1 MMKKGFLKT
10 LALLF
15 ASALFASAFA
25 GCGTGTTSG
34 SDSVGTSAD
43 SLESTEHTH
52 TLKEI
57 PAAAARCEKDGNIRY
72 WECEGCGKLFS
83 DASGTTEISLE
94 DTVIPAAHSPEF
106 VEAFTADEMFESDAI
121 AYYHCSV
128 CGKDFSDEACT
139 AELQPKDIYEQK
151 TFLLSPAQVSVPET
165 TSRVYATV
173 NENNYTLAVKETH
186 FALRIFLG
194 WEIGDADFATLIDE
208 MADDHLE
215 FRLNLN
221 IDTEGT
227 LSDSQ
232 WYHFKFGYDAEGAFG
247 GFSDSDA
254 FVHFNLLP
262 EGGDAIEAAFLE
274 NGGSYV
280 TLVRDESWMI
290 AYIEDLEG
298 NLFEL
303 ARTNCFGD
311 TPMARISLGVNQ
323 GFVADPLYP
332 ATAKDGK
339 LVIGT
344 TDPCQPQTSEEN
356 PGDII
361 DEPPQPVIPELSI
374 GDPYDPGEKLWN
386 QEAAYAVE
394 KQEDGSTKISWTDGR
409 GAWAK
414 IWQDVSD
421 WSAEEGEYLKIALT
435 LERAT
440 DVYILYVKDT
450 TGAGETQMYRADL
463 AAGEHTLY
471 IPLYADAGSDFLIE
485 YYFAANEE
493 AAGVKAGSVTISEVS
508 FTDGMPL
515 TLGAVYDVNA
525 TLGQPPQYAI
535 AETEDGVTVVSWN
548 DGRDTWAKAQQDVS
562 GYDVSKGKYL
572 KIVFTAD
579 QTTKFGVYI
588 GDTALMEH
596 TEFAQGTH
604 TVYLEIPENTGTA
617 FSLIYY
623 FDAGVNPVKA
633 GTVSFAEISIVA
645 EKPAA

>member
-1 MMKKGFLKT
+1 M
-10 LALLF
+10 
-15 ASALFASAFA
+15 
-25 GCGTGTTSG
+25 
-34 SDSVGTSAD
+34 
-43 SLESTEHTH
+43 
-52 TLKEI
+52 
-57 PAAAARCEKDGNIRY
+57 
-72 WECEGCGKLFS
+72 
-83 DASGTTEISLE
+83 
-94 DTVIPAAHSPEF
+94 
-106 VEAFTADEMFESDAI
+106 
-121 AYYHCSV
+121 
-128 CGKDFSDEACT
+128 
-139 AELQPKDIYEQK
+139 
-151 TFLLSPAQVSVPET
+151 
-165 TSRVYATV
+165 
-173 NENNYTLAVKETH
+173 
-186 FALRIFLG
+186 
-194 WEIGDADFATLIDE
+194 
-208 MADDHLE
+208 
-215 FRLNLN
+215 
-221 IDTEGT
+221 
-227 LSDSQ
+227 
-232 WYHFKFGYDAEGAFG
+232 
-247 GFSDSDA
+247 
-254 FVHFNLLP
+254 
-262 EGGDAIEAAFLE
+262 
-274 NGGSYV
+274 
-280 TLVRDESWMI
+280 
-290 AYIEDLEG
+290 
-298 NLFEL
+298 
-303 ARTNCFGD
+303 
-311 TPMARISLGVNQ
+311 
-323 GFVADPLYP
+323 
-332 ATAKDGK
+332 
-339 LVIGT
+339 IGT

-463 AAGEHTLY
+463 AA
-471 IPLYADAGSDFLIE
+471 
-485 YYFAANEE
+485 
-493 AAGVKAGSVTISEVS
+493 
-508 FTDGMPL
+508 GMPL